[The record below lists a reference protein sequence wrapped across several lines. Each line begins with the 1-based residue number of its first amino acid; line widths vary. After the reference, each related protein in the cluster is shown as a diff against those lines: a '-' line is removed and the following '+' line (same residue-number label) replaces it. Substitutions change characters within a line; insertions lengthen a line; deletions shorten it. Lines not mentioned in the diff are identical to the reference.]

1 MASFWNGSVIGKRAD
16 MPARPSGIWSVR
28 QQGNFK
34 KESQWTLTAPSE
46 FSGLVMWLDGAD
58 GATVFDA
65 TSGGNQVTAGNA
77 VARWQDKSTNA
88 LHFTQSTAN
97 NRPLYVSGGGLDFDG
112 SNDQMQ
118 ATNGSNVLAGLTTFS
133 LFVVFNADSFSGDPT
148 LLRFDTQNTT
158 DCFFELGQ
166 NTGAQNISYV
176 GESGVV
182 ATFRTYTNANNVTLS
197 TAKTYVVDFKK
208 RAALEGVF
216 AVNNTEYYAHTGGL
230 AANDVRSNQ
239 TSTIGAYANNLYFN
253 GKIYE
258 VIAYSRN
265 LSANETQAVRG
276 YLMSKWSIT
285 P

>member
-1 MASFWNGSVIGKRAD
+1 
-16 MPARPSGIWSVR
+16 
-28 QQGNFK
+28 
-34 KESQWTLTAPSE
+34 
-46 FSGLVMWLDGAD
+46 
-58 GATVFDA
+58 
-65 TSGGNQVTAGNA
+65 
-77 VARWQDKSTNA
+77 
-88 LHFTQSTAN
+88 
-97 NRPLYVSGGGLDFDG
+97 
-112 SNDQMQ
+112 
-118 ATNGSNVLAGLTTFS
+118 VLAGLTTFS